1 MISQIRGI
9 RYYVNQS
16 WQECLNELNNA
27 TQREATLVADTNS
40 PTLIFAR
47 SSESLAMHLL
57 LIYTKFQA
65 QTVSF
70 ILILLIYTIDQS

>member
-16 WQECLNELNNA
+16 WQECLDELNNA
-27 TQREATLVADTNS
+27 NQREATLVADANT

-47 SSESLAMHLL
+47 SSELLAMHLL
-57 LIYTKFQA
+57 LIYTQSQKQ
-65 QTVSF
+65 
-70 ILILLIYTIDQS
+70 LIVRFLLQYIDM

>member
-16 WQECLNELNNA
+16 WQECLKELNNA
-27 TQREATLVADTNS
+27 TQREATLIADSNT

-47 SSESLAMHLL
+47 SSELLAMHLL
-57 LIYTKFQA
+57 LIYTKYLQ
-65 QTVSF
+65 QSVSF
-70 ILILLIYTIDQS
+70 SPFFFKYIPQ

>member
-9 RYYVNQS
+9 RYYINQS

-27 TQREATLVADTNS
+27 TQREATLVADSNT

-47 SSESLAMHLL
+47 SSELLAMHLL
-57 LIYTKFQA
+57 LIHTKFHDQS
-65 QTVSF
+65 VSF
-70 ILILLIYTIDQS
+70 LFS